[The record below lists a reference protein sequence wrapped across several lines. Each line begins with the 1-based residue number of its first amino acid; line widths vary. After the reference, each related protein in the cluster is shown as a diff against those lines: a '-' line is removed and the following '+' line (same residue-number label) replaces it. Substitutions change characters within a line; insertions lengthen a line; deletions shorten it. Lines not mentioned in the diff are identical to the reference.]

1 MMLVLALPTDA
12 ERVYARAVRIF
23 EPEEIGEAFAAT
35 RGPTIPSRL
44 RTALAEDGRD
54 LVGRFRA
61 LAPRKDP
68 IAVQRWSVRRIVLTV
83 RTAILVAG
91 TAALLAVN
99 LANPRAP

>member
-1 MMLVLALPTDA
+1 MNDDA
-12 ERVYARAVRIF
+12 PVGQHSVDVEERELDACGLRVDRQHFLEACWV
-23 EPEEIGEAFAAT
+23 EPLKMRQAI
-35 RGPTIPSRL
+35 
-44 RTALAEDGRD
+44 AEDGRD